1 MTRRFMLYVASVPS
15 DSFKTRTE
23 HGWHAGAMA
32 RESRHIAQWIE
43 RPAADVYAYAAD
55 PANLPA
61 WAPGLGSSV
70 ENVAGKWFVET
81 DMGRVGVAFAPA
93 NEFGILDHDV
103 TLPSGEVVSNP
114 VRVIADEAAC
124 EVVFTLRRPPAMSD
138 AEFERDAAA
147 VGSDLRRLA
156 QILEEHA
163 HRAGQ
168 T

>member
-1 MTRRFMLYVASVPS
+1 MLHVTGSPS
-15 DSFKTRTE
+15 DSFKTRTAY
-23 HGWHAGAMA
+23 GWHGGDMA

-43 RPAADVYAYAAD
+43 RPAAEVHAYAAD

-114 VRVIADEAAC
+114 VRVIADGPSC
-124 EVVFTLRRPPAMSD
+124 EVVFTLRRPPGMSD
-138 AEFERDAAA
+138 AEFDRDAAA
-147 VGSDLRRLA
+147 VSSDLRRLA
-156 QILEEHA
+156 QILEERP
-163 HRAGQ
+163 RAGR

>member
-1 MTRRFMLYVASVPS
+1 MSAASPS
-15 DSFKTRTE
+15 DSFKTRTTN
-23 HGWHAGAMA
+23 GWHGGDMT

-43 RPAADVYAYAAD
+43 RPAAEVYAYAAD

-70 ENVAGKWFVET
+70 ENVTGQWFVET
-81 DMGRVGVAFAPA
+81 DMGRVEVAFAPA

-114 VRVIADEAAC
+114 VRVIADGTDC
-124 EVVFTLRRPPAMSD
+124 EVVFTLRRSPGMSD

-147 VGSDLRRLA
+147 VSSDLRRLA
-156 QILEEHA
+156 QILED
-163 HRAGQ
+163 RAQ
-168 T
+168 RPART